1 MAAGEAVIRLCVII
15 ILSEW
20 IKTMCGI
27 CGVFDIGHRLG
38 SIVSMNKVQAHR
50 GPDDEGYLFINTATR
65 EHRLAAGEDTAGELA
80 LPLAAELD
88 TSQCTLVLGSRR
100 LAILDLSPAGHMP
113 MSYADGRCWVVF
125 NGEIYNYRELRQQ
138 LQTLGYTFRSDSDTE
153 VILAAYL
160 EWGVDCLSRFNGMFG
175 IALWDSERNVLF
187 CARDRFGVKPFY
199 YHRQEGFFAFA
210 SEIKALVQH
219 PSVPRKPNEEV
230 IYDYLALGLS
240 DHSEQTFFEG
250 IVTLPP
256 GHFALL
262 DLADGALRQQRWWDV
277 QVNDRFEPQ
286 SARHEERVYTEFADL
301 LEDAVRLRLRSDV
314 PVGSALSGGLDSSSI
329 VVLANRL
336 LLEEQVIPR
345 HLVGEHQQTFTAR
358 NAEADIDEH
367 FYSNLIVRR
376 TGAQEHLVYPKAE
389 TLWGELA
396 QFAWHQDEPVNSTS
410 QYAQWC
416 VMRLAKQ
423 NGVTVLLDGQGGDE
437 ILAGYTA
444 YVPLYVDQVRQ
455 YAGLGAAA
463 KAAWQTAR
471 IGGGPVVD
479 QLINHAKHRLPW
491 HAQRLVDTLRPPRL
505 GPGHGGTGLQEW
517 QLAPVLMDHCHER
530 RWTAPQLDS
539 AGLAGHLHR
548 DLTAT
553 NLPKLLR
560 YEDRSSMAFSL
571 ETRLPFLDYRVVQMV
586 FSLPLNYRFHDGWS
600 KYLLRRAM
608 SDRLPSEITWRK
620 TKLGYPTPEV
630 NWLRAGSATVRQ
642 VLCDHVDDPLLAQ
655 YVQPAALRAMAA
667 LSDDALAEAPGVWRI
682 VNLAVWLDL
691 FFGKGYSQASS
702 ISNGSVPVI
711 G

>member
-1 MAAGEAVIRLCVII
+1 
-15 ILSEW
+15 
-20 IKTMCGI
+20 MCGI
-27 CGVFDIGHRLG
+27 CGIFDVQHRLG
-38 SIVSMNKVQAHR
+38 PIVRMNKVQAHR
-50 GPDDEGYLFINTATR
+50 GPDDEGYLFIETGTR
-65 EHRLAAGEDTAGELA
+65 ECRLTAGEDTAGDLA
-80 LPLAAELD
+80 LPSCAEVD
-88 TSQCTLVLGSRR
+88 TSCCTLVLGSRR

-113 MSYADGRCWVVF
+113 MSYANGRCWVVF

-138 LQTLGYTFRSDSDTE
+138 LQALGYTFRSDSDTE

-175 IALWDSERNVLF
+175 IALWDSESNVLF

-199 YHRQEGFFAFA
+199 YHQQDGFFAFA
-210 SEIKALVQH
+210 SEIKALVEH
-219 PSVPRKPNEEV
+219 PAVPRTPHDET

-240 DHSEQTFFEG
+240 DHSAQTFFEG
-250 IVTLPP
+250 IVALPP

-262 DLADGALRQQRWWDV
+262 DLTDGTLRRQRWWNV
-277 QVNDRFEPQ
+277 EVNDSFEPQ
-286 SARHEERVYTEFADL
+286 SARHSERVYAEFANL

-358 NAEADIDEH
+358 NIEADIDEH
-367 FYSNLIVRR
+367 FYSNLIVQR
-376 TGAQEHLVYPKAE
+376 TGAQEHLVYPKPQ
-389 TLWGELA
+389 TLWRELA
-396 QFAWHQDEPVNSTS
+396 QFVWHQDEPVNSTS

-444 YVPLYVDQVRQ
+444 YVPLYVEQVRQ

-471 IGGGPVVD
+471 IGGGPVVNT
-479 QLINHAKHRLPW
+479 LIDHAKHRLPPR
-491 HAQRLVDTLRPPRL
+491 AQQLVDVLHPPRL

-517 QLAPVLMDHCHER
+517 QLAPALMEQCHAR
-530 RWTAPQLDS
+530 RWTAPQLGNG
-539 AGLAGHLHR
+539 GLAGHLHR

-571 ETRLPFLDYRVVQMV
+571 ETRLPFLDYRLVQMV

-608 SDRLPSEITWRK
+608 NDKLPPEIAWRK

-630 NWLRAGSATVRQ
+630 NWLRAGSDTIRQ
-642 VLCDHVDDPLLAQ
+642 VLRDNVANPLLAQ
-655 YVQPAALRAMAA
+655 YVRPDALREMAA
-667 LSDDALAEAPGVWRI
+667 LPDDALAEAPGLWRI

-691 FFGKGYSQASS
+691 HFGARRQTSS
-702 ISNGSVPVI
+702 LRAELTPAIS
-711 G
+711 

>member
-1 MAAGEAVIRLCVII
+1 
-15 ILSEW
+15 
-20 IKTMCGI
+20 MCGI
-27 CGVFDIGHRLG
+27 CGVFDVQHRLAP
-38 SIVSMNKVQAHR
+38 VVAMNKVQAHR
-50 GPDDEGYLFINTATR
+50 GPDDEGYLFVDAATR
-65 EHRLAAGEDTAGELA
+65 TWQLAAGADTAGDLA
-80 LPLAAELD
+80 LPPVAAVD
-88 TSQCTLVLGSRR
+88 STGGNLVLGSRR

-125 NGEIYNYRELRQQ
+125 NGEIYNYRELRRQ
-138 LQTLGYTFRSDSDTE
+138 LQGCGYTFRSDSDTE

-160 EWGVDCLSRFNGMFG
+160 QWGVDCLAHFNGMFAF
-175 IALWDSERNVLF
+175 ALWDGERNSLF

-199 YHRQEGFFAFA
+199 YCRQDGFFAFA
-210 SEIKALVQH
+210 SEIKALLQH
-219 PSVPRKPNEEV
+219 PAVPCSANEGI
-230 IYDYLALGLS
+230 IYDYLARGLS
-240 DHSEQTFFEG
+240 DHSEETFFAG
-250 IVTLPP
+250 ILSLPP
-256 GHFALL
+256 GHFVLL
-262 DLADGALRQQRWWDV
+262 DLADGALRLQRWWDV
-277 QVNDRFEPQ
+277 AVNDSFETVDAQ
-286 SARHEERVYTEFADL
+286 HSDRVYAEFADL

-358 NAEADIDEH
+358 NVEANIDEH
-367 FYSNLIVRR
+367 FYSNLIVQR

-389 TLWGELA
+389 SLWNELA
-396 QFAWHQDEPVNSTS
+396 QFVWHQDEPVNSTS

-444 YVPLYVDQVRQ
+444 YVPLYVTQVRQ
-455 YAGLGAAA
+455 HAGLGAAA

-471 IGGGPVVD
+471 IGGAPVVD
-479 QLINHAKHRLPW
+479 LLIDHAKHRLPW
-491 HAQRLVDTLRPPRL
+491 RAQNLIDALHPQRLA
-505 GPGHGGTGLQEW
+505 PGHGGTGLQAW
-517 QLAPVLMDHCHER
+517 QLAPALMEHCHER
-530 RWTAPQLDS
+530 RWTAPHLAG

-571 ETRLPFLDYRVVQMV
+571 ETRLPFLDYRLVQMV

-600 KYLLRRAM
+600 KYILRRAM
-608 SDRLPSEITWRK
+608 NERLPPEICWRK

-630 NWLRAGSATVRQ
+630 NWLRTGSGTIRR
-642 VLCDHVDDPLLAQ
+642 VLQEGVENPLLAQ
-655 YVQPAALRAMAA
+655 YVQPAALRNMAE
-667 LSDDALAEAPGVWRI
+667 LPDSALAEAPGLWRI

-691 FFGKGYSQASS
+691 HFGARRQATSLRAELTPANS
-702 ISNGSVPVI
+702 
-711 G
+711 

>member
-1 MAAGEAVIRLCVII
+1 
-15 ILSEW
+15 
-20 IKTMCGI
+20 
-27 CGVFDIGHRLG
+27 
-38 SIVSMNKVQAHR
+38 MNKVQAHR
-50 GPDDEGYLFINTATR
+50 GPDDEGYLFVNTATGAC
-65 EHRLAAGEDTAGELA
+65 RLAAGEDTAGGLA
-80 LPLAAELD
+80 LPSCAEVD
-88 TSQCTLVLGSRR
+88 VSDCTLVLGSRR
-100 LAILDLSPAGHMP
+100 LAILDLSAAGHMP

-138 LQTLGYTFRSDSDTE
+138 LQQLGYTFRSDSDTE

-160 EWGVDCLSRFNGMFG
+160 EWGVNCLSRFNGMFG
-175 IALWDSERNVLF
+175 LALWDSERNVLF

-199 YHRQEGFFAFA
+199 YHQRDGFFAFA

-219 PSVPRKPNEEV
+219 PVVPRIPNEPIV
-230 IYDYLALGLS
+230 YDYLALGLS
-240 DHSEQTFFEG
+240 DHSAQTFFDG
-250 IVTLPP
+250 IVALPP

-262 DLADGALRQQRWWDV
+262 NLTDGTLRQQQWWTV
-277 QVNDRFEPQ
+277 EVNDRFVPDD
-286 SARHEERVYTEFADL
+286 ARHSAHVYAEFADL

-345 HLVGEHQQTFTAR
+345 QLVGEHQQTFTAR
-358 NAEADIDEH
+358 NFEANIDEH
-367 FYSNLIVRR
+367 FYSNLIVQR

-444 YVPLYVDQVRQ
+444 YIPLYVAQVRQ

-471 IGGGPVVD
+471 IGGGPTVD
-479 QLINHAKHRLPW
+479 HLINHAKHRLPW
-491 HAQRLVDTLRPPRL
+491 RAQRLIDVLRPPRL
-505 GPGHGGTGLQEW
+505 SPGHGGTGLQEW
-517 QLAPVLMDHCHER
+517 QLAPALMDHCHER

-571 ETRLPFLDYRVVQMV
+571 ETRLPFLDYRLVQMV
-586 FSLPLNYRFHDGWS
+586 FGLPLNYRFHDGWS
-600 KYLLRRAM
+600 KYILRRAM
-608 SDRLPSEITWRK
+608 SDRLPSEIVWRK

-642 VLCDHVDDPLLAQ
+642 VLRENADNPLLAQ
-655 YVQPAALRAMAA
+655 YVRPEALREMAA
-667 LSDDALAEAPGVWRI
+667 LPDDALAVAPGLWRI
-682 VNLAVWLDL
+682 VNLAVWLGL
-691 FFGKGYSQASS
+691 FFGKDQQQAPALSS
-702 ISNGSVPVI
+702 RSIPVI
-711 G
+711 R